1 MIAERRRGDDHRD
14 RRVELLGSVLVSVAV
29 SLFEGDMLHRIT
41 SEFRLAWWL
50 YIVNPTLAGMVL
62 ALALIN
68 PALTVLGRRA
78 GRCDV
83 VPDPALRRG
92 QPAAP

>member
-1 MIAERRRGDDHRD
+1 
-14 RRVELLGSVLVSVAV
+14 
-29 SLFEGDMLHRIT
+29 MLHRIA

-68 PALTVLGRRA
+68 PALTILAAAPVGAMWLL
-78 GRCDV
+78 DQT
-83 VPDPALRRG
+83 LRRR
-92 QPAAP
+92 QPAAQ